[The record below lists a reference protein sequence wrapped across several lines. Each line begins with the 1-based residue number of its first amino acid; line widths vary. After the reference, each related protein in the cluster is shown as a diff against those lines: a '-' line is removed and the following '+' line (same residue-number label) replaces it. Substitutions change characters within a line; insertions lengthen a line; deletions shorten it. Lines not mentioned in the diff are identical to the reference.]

1 MIDHHYTNSE
11 EIIIIGDLNI
21 DKMRVDK
28 SVCTGLCDV
37 YGLNIIKGPIFLKS
51 KIKGTLI
58 DAIIVSNTM
67 KFCLPFNVTCGAS
80 VWHNMVA
87 FLTKSTFPLQKPHK
101 ITYRSYKNF
110 KENAFKQD
118 VSTIP
123 SSMREIF
130 DNGDDQYWALN
141 LLYCILMY

>member
-51 KIKGTLI
+51 KIKDIKPL
-58 DAIIVSNTM
+58 
-67 KFCLPFNVTCGAS
+67 KFQG
-80 VWHNMVA
+80 
-87 FLTKSTFPLQKPHK
+87 
-101 ITYRSYKNF
+101 IKNGQV
-110 KENAFKQD
+110 NA
-118 VSTIP
+118 
-123 SSMREIF
+123 
-130 DNGDDQYWALN
+130 L
-141 LLYCILMY
+141 